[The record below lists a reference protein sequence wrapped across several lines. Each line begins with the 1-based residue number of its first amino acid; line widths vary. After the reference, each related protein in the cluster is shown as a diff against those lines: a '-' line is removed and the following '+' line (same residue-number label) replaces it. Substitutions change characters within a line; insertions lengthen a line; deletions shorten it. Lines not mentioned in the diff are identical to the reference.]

1 MSVFYN
7 ISSVFSRDVLL
18 FFTKIGTGIVV
29 ARLLGPESLGIWVAL
44 CIIPGYCETF
54 VRVKTDRAAIF
65 FLGQKKESEQTILAT
80 INIISLIMCLIILVT
95 VFFLIDDIS
104 RFIFSNKSFDGTE
117 YIFGMLLIVPLQ
129 FYYLNYNYFH
139 LGLNNI
145 RIYNRMV
152 LISALVNSFFIIFF
166 LYAYSAGIW
175 SLIYASFIS
184 NLLSLSYGFYK
195 VERKNWT
202 KAKYNFHFFSKILK
216 YGFNFY
222 LISLLSELKEQGS
235 KTITILFLKSNQI
248 AFFGQGL
255 NICKIVDRFSSSINS
270 ILYTQI
276 SSSDEKNAVNI
287 SALSF
292 RITLILVVIISV
304 VLYLTIEN
312 LVVLLYG
319 YEYLETATVV
329 KITIP
334 AYSFYSVS
342 NTLNSYF
349 NGTGRNHLIPRIQ
362 ILPLLILLISSYYLT
377 LNFGLKGTCYGV
389 AIGYFLYGFVLCHKF
404 LSCSKNKVG
413 FLVPNRSDLLVIKQK
428 LKIIKNKIW

>member
-1 MSVFYN
+1 MSIFYN

-18 FFTKIGTGIVV
+18 FLTNIGTGIVV

-44 CIIPGYCETF
+44 SIIPAYCEAF
-54 VRVKTDRAAIF
+54 GRVKTDRAAVF
-65 FLGQKKESEQTILAT
+65 FLGQKKESEQTILST
-80 INIISLIMCLIILVT
+80 INIISLIICLIILVPI
-95 VFFLIDDIS
+95 FFLVDDIS
-104 RFIFSNKSFDGTE
+104 KFIFSNQSFDGTE
-117 YIFGMLLIVPLQ
+117 YIIGMLLIVPLQ
-129 FYYLNYNYFH
+129 FYYLNYTYFH

-152 LISALVNSFFIIFF
+152 LISALVNSFFIILF
-166 LYAYSAGIW
+166 LFAYSGGIW

-184 NLLSLSYGFYK
+184 NLLGLSYGFYK

-202 KAKYNFHFFSKILK
+202 KAKYNFDFFKKILK

-222 LISLLSELKEQGS
+222 LIGLFSELKEQGS

-276 SSSDEKNAVNI
+276 SNSDEKNAVNI
-287 SALSF
+287 SGLSF
-292 RITLILVVIISV
+292 RITLILIVIITV
-304 VLYLTIEN
+304 VLYLIIEY
-312 LVVLLYG
+312 LVVFLYG
-319 YEYLETATVV
+319 YEYLETSTVV
-329 KITIP
+329 KIILP

-349 NGTGRNHLIPRIQ
+349 NGTGRNHMIPRIQ
-362 ILPLLILLISSYYLT
+362 IVPLLILLISTYYLT
-377 LNFGLKGTCYGV
+377 LNFGLKGTSYGV
-389 AIGYFLYGFVLCHKF
+389 AIGYFLYGFFICHKF
-404 LSCSKNKVG
+404 LWCSKNKVG
-413 FLVPNRSDLLVIKQK
+413 YLVPNRSDLLVINQK

>member
-18 FFTKIGTGIVV
+18 FFTNIGTGIVV

-44 CIIPGYCETF
+44 CIIPAYCETF

-95 VFFLIDDIS
+95 AFFLTDDIS

-117 YIFGMLLIVPLQ
+117 YIIGMLLIVPLQ
-129 FYYLNYNYFH
+129 FYYLNYTYFH

-145 RIYNRMV
+145 RIYNTMV

-166 LYAYSAGIW
+166 LFAYSAGIW

-248 AFFGQGL
+248 AFFWTRL
-255 NICKIVDRFSSSINS
+255 K
-270 ILYTQI
+270 
-276 SSSDEKNAVNI
+276 
-287 SALSF
+287 
-292 RITLILVVIISV
+292 
-304 VLYLTIEN
+304 
-312 LVVLLYG
+312 
-319 YEYLETATVV
+319 
-329 KITIP
+329 
-334 AYSFYSVS
+334 
-342 NTLNSYF
+342 
-349 NGTGRNHLIPRIQ
+349 HL
-362 ILPLLILLISSYYLT
+362 
-377 LNFGLKGTCYGV
+377 
-389 AIGYFLYGFVLCHKF
+389 
-404 LSCSKNKVG
+404 
-413 FLVPNRSDLLVIKQK
+413 
-428 LKIIKNKIW
+428 